1 MSLQAFVS
9 SSSST
14 NGDGFIETARLIAGE
29 DPPRWLAEHL
39 QRWSSSVMLD
49 GMVHAKQPGKAE
61 ARARLQKVGEAAEF
75 VGRELDDPIVADCLL
90 ADEYGPLPDGA
101 ATDIVLHDV
110 RRRAETASARIDLL
124 GTGLDERLERLSDGL
139 NLIARELRDPELSQ
153 FLKAEQIIGPPALTK
168 ELGAFLE
175 ESRRQADAALLSP
188 YLANESGKTKAG
200 RGRACLRGQA
210 HPGHSVLR

>member
-1 MSLQAFVS
+1 
-9 SSSST
+9 
-14 NGDGFIETARLIAGE
+14 
-29 DPPRWLAEHL
+29 
-39 QRWSSSVMLD
+39 
-49 GMVHAKQPGKAE
+49 
-61 ARARLQKVGEAAEF
+61 
-75 VGRELDDPIVADCLL
+75 
-90 ADEYGPLPDGA
+90 
-101 ATDIVLHDV
+101 VLHDV

-175 ESRRQADAALLSP
+175 EIRRQADAALLSP

-200 RGRACLRGQA
+200 RGRALPPRASSPRAFCAAVILEAWAQFHEGKYAPASNLKMADAAEEFWRACGGVTDGGWGCSRLTSWLPYFEEASTPLLEEIRREVQR
-210 HPGHSVLR
+210 HMKISSEYNN